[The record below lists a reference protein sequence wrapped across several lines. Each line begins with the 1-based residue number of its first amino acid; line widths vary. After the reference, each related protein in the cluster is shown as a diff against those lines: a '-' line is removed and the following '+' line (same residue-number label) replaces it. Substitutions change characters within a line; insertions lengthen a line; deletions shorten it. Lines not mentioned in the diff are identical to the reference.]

1 MLLNFNVLLSGLGR
15 YRVDWEYR
23 WDLRGKRQKMN
34 KREKKLKFGPFWSV
48 LNMRNK
54 YKRVFKNLSVIIN
67 FTHVEPK
74 LKPGINFFFFL
85 GCVWNFKNHI
95 WLGRTMS
102 EWTEERGQKSNEYR
116 ASSINNTIQV
126 KIDEFWNLFFFC
138 CFFEFFQAFLK
149 TFEDE
154 VVIVNN
160 LGNQVVF
167 LISSLFVEHTSHSTW
182 TLQCF
187 TKIVFLWKNFFPLTH
202 HDTILLIIP
211 IPSIYNYI
219 ITP

>member
-167 LISSLFVEHTSHSTW
+167 LISSSLLNILLTQHEHCNVLLKLYS
-182 TLQCF
+182 CG
-187 TKIVFLWKNFFPLTH
+187 KIFFPW
-202 HDTILLIIP
+202 LIM
-211 IPSIYNYI
+211 
-219 ITP
+219 TLFC